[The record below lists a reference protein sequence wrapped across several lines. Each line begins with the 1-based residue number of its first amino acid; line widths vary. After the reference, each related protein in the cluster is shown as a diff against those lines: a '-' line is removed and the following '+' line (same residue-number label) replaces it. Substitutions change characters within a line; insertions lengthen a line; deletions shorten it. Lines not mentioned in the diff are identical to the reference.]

1 MSYAEKHIAHFVA
14 TQKILSVIRKYE
26 ITEPVFLPKACIF
39 TQDKNT
45 HFVLQKLSNFR
56 VTPKL

>member
-1 MSYAEKHIAHFVA
+1 MSYAEKHIAHFIA

-39 TQDKNT
+39 T
-45 HFVLQKLSNFR
+45 
-56 VTPKL
+56 